1 MPIKIPN
8 NLPAAETLTNENIFT
23 MSECRALNQDI
34 RPLRIAILNLMPT
47 KIQTETQLL
56 RLLGNTPIQIEAIF
70 LHPKTH
76 NVKNTPEE
84 HLLNFYQTFDEVK
97 SQKFDGLIITGAP
110 VEELEFEEA
119 NYWEEL
125 VEIMKWS
132 LNNVYSTFHICWGAQ
147 AGLYYHY
154 GIKKYPLQEKLF
166 GIFPHKIS
174 KPNTMLLRGFDDV
187 FYVPHSRHTEIRKE
201 DIARVK
207 ALDVLSES
215 EEAGIYIMKTNK
227 GRQIFVTGHSE
238 YDPLTLKIE
247 YERDIARG
255 LTVSVPKN
263 YFPGD
268 NPEEYPLVTWRGHAN
283 LLYSNW
289 LNYFVYQETPY
300 NLDELK

>member
-8 NLPAAETLTNENIFT
+8 NLPVAETLTNENIFT
-23 MSECRALNQDI
+23 MSERRALNQDI

-187 FYVPHSRHTEIRKE
+187 FCVPHSRHTEIRKE

-207 ALDVLSES
+207 VLDVLSES

-255 LTVSVPKN
+255 LTISVPKN

>member
-1 MPIKIPN
+1 M
-8 NLPAAETLTNENIFT
+8 
-23 MSECRALNQDI
+23 
-34 RPLRIAILNLMPT
+34 
-47 KIQTETQLL
+47 
-56 RLLGNTPIQIEAIF
+56 
-70 LHPKTH
+70 
-76 NVKNTPEE
+76 
-84 HLLNFYQTFDEVK
+84 
-97 SQKFDGLIITGAP
+97 
-110 VEELEFEEA
+110 
-119 NYWEEL
+119 
-125 VEIMKWS
+125 
-132 LNNVYSTFHICWGAQ
+132 
-147 AGLYYHY
+147 
-154 GIKKYPLQEKLF
+154 
-166 GIFPHKIS
+166 
-174 KPNTMLLRGFDDV
+174 
-187 FYVPHSRHTEIRKE
+187 
-201 DIARVK
+201 
-207 ALDVLSES
+207 LSES